1 MRIDQTSRTTWSIQ
15 VVITASNDGGVFGR
29 RRQKRPDAADPR
41 ELYDELRNQI
51 LDLDP
56 SSAELRPT
64 TELPRVW
71 GALLETGYEREVAT
85 LVSLSD
91 GTTSLYTTS
100 GFAIIG
106 GGANPQVVAATR
118 RFLAAVEASL
128 DDLDPDLDP
137 ESEASLPDD
146 AETIIRAL
154 TFDGRRSVRAPEEDF
169 GYGRHPLSAVFHAG
183 EAVIAEL
190 RRLHDARE
198 DQRGG

>member
-1 MRIDQTSRTTWSIQ
+1 MMW
-15 VVITASNDGGVFGR
+15 GVFGR
-29 RRQKRPDAADPR
+29 RRHKQPDAAGPR
-41 ELYDELRNQI
+41 DLYDGLRNQI

-106 GGANPQVVAATR
+106 GGAHPQVVQATQ
-118 RFLAAVEASL
+118 RFLAAVESSL
-128 DDLDPDLDP
+128 DDFDA
-137 ESEASLPDD
+137 EAEASLPAD

-154 TFDGRRSVRAPEEDF
+154 TFEGRRSVRAPEEDF